1 MFDYVT
7 YSLEHVDHEIWS
19 IIKRK
24 NDRQEDHIELI
35 AFFKDAEVRATAH
48 LIADVLDNPRDE
60 AKLVAVRNGVRA
72 LTSRSPV
79 YR

>member
-7 YSLEHVDHEIWS
+7 HSLEHVDHEIWS

-24 NDRQEDHIELI
+24 SDRQEDHIELI
-35 AFFKDAEVRATAH
+35 AFKDAEARATAH

-72 LTSRSPV
+72 LTSRFPG